1 MSGVSYKGIK
11 TIVWDF
17 DGTLI
22 NSFGVF
28 CEVTSEVLKLH
39 GRPVPIIEVMSQ
51 NFHGSLEDSVNN
63 SAGGLEP
70 DVLEAVMKD
79 WLKVQNKHYEVAE
92 QHLFADALELARRAK
107 EAGIKQVIVTNRAH
121 KGRLNG
127 SPRSIVANSSLKDL
141 IEQVIAGD
149 DGPHRKPL
157 IEVFD
162 GAPPDGSTTLVVGDQ
177 YVDILFANNLGA
189 RAIIVNR
196 GSETLAHLD
205 KLHDSWQ
212 DHTEVV
218 ASLDTVTLG

>member
-28 CEVTSEVLKLH
+28 CEITSEVLKLH
-39 GRPVPIIEVMSQ
+39 GRPVPTIEAMSQ

-92 QHLFADALELARRAK
+92 QHLFKDALELAHR
-107 EAGIKQVIVTNRAH
+107 V
-121 KGRLNG
+121 RLPLNWT
-127 SPRSIVANSSLKDL
+127 
-141 IEQVIAGD
+141 
-149 DGPHRKPL
+149 HR
-157 IEVFD
+157 
-162 GAPPDGSTTLVVGDQ
+162 
-177 YVDILFANNLGA
+177 LF
-189 RAIIVNR
+189 
-196 GSETLAHLD
+196 
-205 KLHDSWQ
+205 
-212 DHTEVV
+212 
-218 ASLDTVTLG
+218 